1 MSNNNTP
8 MIQSLLRIAKK
19 CIELEY
25 QVEII
30 SIDLEDG
37 SGNKFI
43 VVTKSNPLKKQFI
56 TL

>member
-1 MSNNNTP
+1 MSTNNTS
-8 MIQSLLRIAKK
+8 MEQSLLRIAKK

-30 SIDLEDG
+30 SIDFEDG